1 MTTEIIKE
9 QEVLGKN
16 FRIYGSFESP
26 LFLAKDVAEW
36 IEHSNLTV
44 MVNSLD
50 DEEKVVLRTKDCL
63 GRENSATFL
72 TEDGLYEVLML
83 SRKPVA
89 KQFKKEVKKI
99 LHEIRT
105 TGGYTVPKTF
115 GEALQLA
122 ANQQIRIEQQQAEIA
137 EMKPMADGYKR
148 ISESKG
154 LKTIKEVADIL
165 GYGEKTYFA
174 MLRDMGILFRE
185 NGTNL
190 PKREYISS
198 GYFDVKE
205 VPYKRNGEQC
215 LYSKTYVT
223 AKGLLWLEK
232 KTPVFS
238 K

>member
-1 MTTEIIKE
+1 M
-9 QEVLGKN
+9 
-16 FRIYGSFESP
+16 
-26 LFLAKDVAEW
+26 
-36 IEHSNLTV
+36 TV

-83 SRKPVA
+83 SRKPIA

-105 TGGYTVPKTF
+105 TGGYAVPKTF

-122 ANQQIRIEQQQAEIA
+122 ANQQICIERQQAEIA
-137 EMKPMADGYKR
+137 EMKPMVDGYKR

-154 LKTIKEVADIL
+154 LKTLKEVADIL
-165 GYGEKTYFA
+165 GFGEKTYFA

-190 PKREYISS
+190 PKREYIKS
-198 GYFDVKE
+198 GYFEVKE
-205 VPYKRNGEQC
+205 VPYERKGEPC
-215 LYSKTYVT
+215 LYTKVYVT

-232 KTPVFS
+232 KTKPRLVLKKSQRSDFVS

>member
-9 QEVLGKN
+9 QEVLGKD
-16 FRIYGSFESP
+16 FRIYGSFDSP

-36 IEHSNLTV
+36 IEHQDVTSMLRSV
-44 MVNSLD
+44 DEDEKILRSLSG
-50 DEEKVVLRTKDCL
+50 E
-63 GRENSATFL
+63 SAGNPNKWFL
-72 TEDGLYEVLML
+72 TENGLYEVLML

-89 KQFKKEVKKI
+89 RRFKKEVKKI

-105 TGGYTVPKTF
+105 TGGYAVPKTF

-122 ANQQIRIEQQQAEIA
+122 ANQQIRIEQQQAEIT

-174 MLRDMGILFRE
+174 MLRDMGILFKE
-185 NGTNL
+185 NGSNL

>member
-16 FRIYGSFESP
+16 FRIYGNFESP

-36 IEHSNLTV
+36 LEIKQSSV
-44 MVNSLD
+44 MIQSVDD
-50 DEEKVVLRTKDCL
+50 DEKVMNISHTL
-63 GRENSATFL
+63 GGNQEQWFL
-72 TEDGLYEVLML
+72 TENGLYEVLML
-83 SRKPVA
+83 SRKPIA

-105 TGGYTVPKTF
+105 TGGYAVPKTF

-122 ANQQIRIEQQQAEIA
+122 ANQQIYIEKQRAEIA

-174 MLRDMGILFRE
+174 MLRDMGILFKE
-185 NGTNL
+185 NGSNL

>member
-16 FRIYGSFESP
+16 FRIYGNFESP

-36 IEHSNLTV
+36 LEIKQSSV
-44 MVNSLD
+44 MIQSVDD
-50 DEEKVVLRTKDCL
+50 DEKVMNISHTL
-63 GRENSATFL
+63 GGNQEQWFL
-72 TEDGLYEVLML
+72 TENGLYEVLML
-83 SRKPVA
+83 SRKPIA

-105 TGGYTVPKTF
+105 TGGYAVPKTF

-122 ANQQIRIEQQQAEIA
+122 ANQQICIERQQAEIA

-174 MLRDMGILFRE
+174 MLRDMGILFKE
-185 NGTNL
+185 NGSNL